1 MNFSVFLFCLFVL
14 CLVSLVRSRPPTNH
28 ASQPKLKSNVK
39 PKPNTSKKTQSPA
52 MQKKVPL
59 REPPGKQST
68 ARSPAPGN
76 KLPTDYDGVIPDP
89 RFQLP
94 EFRINVEI
102 PSLNSNDRLLFVGSQ
117 NAFHG
122 SMVHDGFVKLFEKEM
137 KKAFPQFQAFAY
149 SMDSP
154 SSSSLSSS
162 LLNNTKALFHS
173 FQPTKVVFLFEND
186 ILDSFSRS
194 DESAVLSE
202 DHRSLL
208 VERKKEL
215 ELFLARLINLSNE
228 RLKKSSQAD
237 ISNESSDLLIE
248 TVDQSSSF
256 SPLKIILTS
265 FCVVDDCYF
274 YRNKKDP
281 IFEEWND
288 LLIQLTQFYE
298 DQVSYFDLTAPILK
312 LFDNFPVLKEDQS
325 HRLITY
331 DGKHLNKLGHH
342 LLAVELLNGFAGNM
356 ISRMDLPS
364 LMKVITQE
372 TETHRKK
379 QEIDL
384 GFSEV
389 VSSSKAREDL

>member
-1 MNFSVFLFCLFVL
+1 MNFSVFLFCLFL
-14 CLVSLVRSRPPTNH
+14 LSLVSLISSRPPTNH
-28 ASQPKLKSNVK
+28 ASQPKLKNKVK

-68 ARSPAPGN
+68 TGSPAPEN
-76 KLPTDYDGVIPDP
+76 KLPTVHDGVIPDP

-122 SMVHDGFVKLFEKEM
+122 SMVSGGFIKLFEKEM
-137 KKAFPQFQAFAY
+137 KKAFPQFQAFSY
-149 SMDSP
+149 SMDPP

-186 ILDSFSRS
+186 IVDSVSS
-194 DESAVLSE
+194 GVLSE
-202 DHRSLL
+202 NDRSLL

-215 ELFLARLINLSNE
+215 ELFLARLINLSKE
-228 RLKKSSQAD
+228 RMEKSSQAKPSD
-237 ISNESSDLLIE
+237 ESSDLLIQR
-248 TVDQSSSF
+248 VDQSYSF

-288 LLIQLTQFYE
+288 ILIQLTQFYE